1 MLVRVA
7 FHLDAKVF
15 GLDDLTDSG
24 FDFLDFVDIAQQLW
38 ATAKVFTF
46 KLHLSF
52 LPELRIMRK
61 AGAEAAA

>member
-1 MLVRVA
+1 MLVYVA
-7 FHLDAKVF
+7 FHFDPEVF
-15 GLDDLTDSG
+15 CPDHLTYSG

-52 LPELRIMRK
+52 LSELRIMRK
-61 AGAEAAA
+61 AGAEAAT